1 MTISLSWVR
10 KVGTTKELVVASDSR
25 LSFGCRWDCCP
36 KVLALPRGDAV
47 MCFAG
52 NTMYAYP
59 VVLQAIAAV
68 SQHPRL
74 LSRGMD
80 LYDLKGHL
88 LRVLNSMVTLIQD
101 LPRGADNRP
110 DTTFLLG
117 GWSWQRSPFRI
128 WLLLYGKARRKINFP
143 PPHRRAPHQN
153 DK

>member
-1 MTISLSWVR
+1 MTISLAWVR
-10 KVGTTKELVVASDSR
+10 NVGTTKELVVGSDSR

-59 VVLQAIAAV
+59 VMLQSIAAI

-80 LYDLKGHL
+80 LYDLRGHL
-88 LRVLNSMVTLIQD
+88 LRVLNSMVALIHD
-101 LPRGADNRP
+101 LPTGVENRP

-117 GWSWQRSPFRI
+117 VWSWRPNQFKF
-128 WLLLYGKARRKINFP
+128 WLFHN
-143 PPHRRAPHQN
+143 
-153 DK
+153 